1 MISMSN
7 KTDASTITDLC
18 SSSDL
23 PEIEVIS
30 LVQEAIP
37 FYKLRADSLTQFT
50 GYEHEDWFVPHPAL
64 PDEAWHVKLTPDI
77 ARETLNYMV
86 LSGKRVSQMTKTYDD
101 PEAVTRLLEEKEKDL
116 ELTARI
122 GQELLAHNKQLEEQ
136 VAALETQLKEQHDK
150 LVQTQHELH
159 SKAELLAI
167 LAAEDDPSSDPNTP
181 TAAKSVTFDLLQ
193 RKVANLEVQN
203 TVLKAEAT
211 QIANETAIVEEKEKQ
226 LLTDITTQLSAANR
240 ERSNLADENVKLDCL
255 KKTNAELTSDNTFLT
270 QQVATTKQTQD
281 LLCAEI
287 LDLKEQYAQV
297 LGLLNEAQD
306 QIRKM
311 RKKQLPTARVG
322 VGVGVGTVNQPNM
335 ISSLNS
341 TLGAELTTSLVSD
354 ASLDSGISVGKPQV
368 PSYRRVFET
377 VRSASRAAS
386 NASNASTKSH
396 SPALFPVM
404 SSTML
409 TSTTSSMP
417 KMSSGISGPSSGS
430 SWPPPPLS
438 HEPLSDMNS
447 LRSTAE
453 VSLSEEMGINC
464 PRLGIPGQP
473 GSLDFKM
480 ALGKITAQDVLM
492 KRHRMGL
499 IESEGQNWGCSNP
512 GEACLGGD
520 PFSGDAFHL
529 MCRTPDSIMSTG
541 SSGFTNAS
549 WKLPEKLQIVKPIE
563 GSMTLH
569 QWSQLARPSLGS
581 SLDERPRV
589 IARGQSTAAS
599 SDAPTRYSLDDLEE
613 DDLDESIY
621 LGKQFESTGMTY
633 TFTNSTVMHP
643 EDLTQV
649 TSSYSGL
656 KVSVGDPVPECQ
668 TPRKP
673 GLLSRRNSTSTFSTS
688 LGLAKLLN
696 ERGITAAIGS
706 PTISA
711 CATPCNSPE
720 RPSSPV
726 SGLGFF
732 ASGAEYLRKTLEG
745 SYPKSYKRSNS
756 KEVANIRLVDK
767 LEEIGLES
775 ILKTSE
781 SSNSERKSSLPVAS
795 VKERRRPESEIV
807 QCPM

>member
-1 MISMSN
+1 MHNGGPADQASSHEGHGQLPTDIIYHVARDKNREMYLRFIS
-7 KTDASTITDLC
+7 I
-18 SSSDL
+18 
-23 PEIEVIS
+23 
-30 LVQEAIP
+30 
-37 FYKLRADSLTQFT
+37 KLNQ
-50 GYEHEDWFVPHPAL
+50 
-64 PDEAWHVKLTPDI
+64 
-77 ARETLNYMV
+77 V

-136 VAALETQLKEQHDK
+136 VGALEAQLKEQHDK

-181 TAAKSVTFDLLQ
+181 TAAKSVTLDLLQ

-240 ERSNLADENVKLDCL
+240 ERSNLADENVKYKEENKVQYEEIRSLLARLDCL

-599 SDAPTRYSLDDLEE
+599 SDAPTRYTLDDLEE

-656 KVSVGDPVPECQ
+656 KVSAGDPVPECQ

-696 ERGITAAIGS
+696 ERGITAAIGT

-781 SSNSERKSSLPVAS
+781 SSTSERKSSLPVAS